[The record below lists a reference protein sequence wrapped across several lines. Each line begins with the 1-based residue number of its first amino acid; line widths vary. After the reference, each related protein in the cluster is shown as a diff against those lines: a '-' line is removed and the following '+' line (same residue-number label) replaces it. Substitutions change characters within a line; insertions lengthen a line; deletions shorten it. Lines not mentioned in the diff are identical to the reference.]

1 MDYVIKNGTVCL
13 EGEHFRADVTVREG
27 KIQALGK
34 AVHNGHEKVIDAD
47 GLYVCPGGIDAHT
60 HMALQQSP
68 KYRACDD
75 FYSGGVAAACGG
87 TTTILDHMAFGPAGC
102 SLRYPLNS
110 IKNWRHPVRSTIA
123 SMASSST
130 SMIRSCENWASSLT
144 KGFPASR
151 PIRRMAILSVK
162 EN

>member
-34 AVHNGHEKVIDAD
+34 AVHNGHEKSST
-47 GLYVCPGGIDAHT
+47 P
-60 HMALQQSP
+60 MASMSALAASMLIP
-68 KYRACDD
+68 IWTCSNRRSIAPVMT
-75 FYSGGVAAACGG
+75 FTAAA
-87 TTTILDHMAFGPAGC
+87 LRRLRRHDDHPGPYGLWAGRLFPALSFEQYKKLAAPC
-102 SLRYPLNS
+102 
-110 IKNWRHPVRSTIA
+110 PVDYSFHGVIQHVDDQ
-123 SMASSST
+123 
-130 SMIRSCENWASSLT
+130 SCENWASSST